1 MPHLRPMQRVDVQFL
16 KRHKL
21 RALIAS
27 APGTGKT
34 PVAIRAVAE
43 THQKS
48 LPCLIVCPASV
59 VRNWAKELK
68 VWAPGIRVVM
78 IEDTT
83 SPVVRA
89 RDGMTAY
96 ILSWS
101 LLGPRARLLKK
112 IGLRTIIADEAHYA
126 KNPDTRRSSALFDL
140 CQQAPH
146 VLLLTGTPIVND
158 EDELGV
164 LENILGTRNPPMIRR
179 MIEDVAPDI
188 PEKKRSYAY
197 IELTAE
203 QRKEYDRADED
214 FASWL
219 MEQRNRLS
227 KDGFADAEIERTL
240 AAEALAK
247 VGYLRR
253 LLGEAKVDAAVDWIA
268 RAVRVGEPV
277 VVFLEHQHVLAA
289 LKKGLRK
296 QRVRFGV
303 LEGATPVKE
312 RQAVVDGFQRGDFP
326 VFIGTRAAKE
336 GITLTRSSNLL
347 FLERFFTSADEEQAE
362 DRIRRIGQDR
372 KTTIWYLH
380 AIDTLD
386 DRIDHIVRAKRRIIR
401 KAIGGE
407 DIRETSESNVTSL
420 LKEWGRSVYTEGRT
434 IMPLGQGT
442 LDPLPSPRD
451 TQGVIFDGKAWTL
464 ARARNWCKM
473 HGYRMGRVTI
483 LAGKF
488 KIQVHPAK
496 AFRDGSFSV
505 SPVTRTVKLIV
516 GRRKGG
522 KAEWRVRRAIE
533 GRR

>member
-1 MPHLRPMQRVDVQFL
+1 MPHLRPMQRTDVQFL
-16 KRHKL
+16 KKHKL

-34 PVAIRAVAE
+34 PVAIRAVVE
-43 THQKS
+43 TNKKS
-48 LPCLIVCPASV
+48 LPCLVVCPASV
-59 VRNWAKELK
+59 VRNWAKEMK
-68 VWAPGIRVVM
+68 IWAPGIRVIRV
-78 IEDTT
+78 EDAS
-83 SPVVRA
+83 SPVPLAHGGACV
-89 RDGMTAY
+89 Y
-96 ILSWS
+96 ILSWA
-101 LLGPRARLLKK
+101 LLGTRAKLLAR

-140 CQQAPH
+140 CQKAPH

-158 EDELGV
+158 EDELKV
-164 LENILGTRNPPMIRR
+164 LEHILGTRNPPMIRR
-179 MIEDVAPDI
+179 LIEDVAPDI

-197 IELTAE
+197 INLTPK
-203 QRKEYDRADED
+203 QRREYDRADDD
-214 FASWL
+214 FAAWL
-219 MEQRNRLS
+219 TERKRGLS
-227 KDGFADAEIERTL
+227 GEGYSDAEIARTL

-247 VGYLRR
+247 LGYLRR
-253 LLGEAKVDAAVDWIA
+253 LLGGAKVDAAVDWIA

-277 VVFLEHQHVLAA
+277 VVFLEHQHVLAG
-289 LKKGLRK
+289 LKKGLRR
-296 QRVRFGV
+296 QRIRFSV
-303 LEGATPVKE
+303 LEGSTTLKD
-312 RQAVVDGFQRGDFP
+312 RQECVEGFQRGDFP

-336 GITLTRSSNLL
+336 GITLTRAANLL

-372 KTTIWYLH
+372 RTTVWYLH
-380 AIDTLD
+380 AVDTLD
-386 DRIDHIVRAKRRIIR
+386 DRIDHIVRTKRVIIR

-407 DIRETSESNVTSL
+407 DVRETSESNVSSL

-451 TQGVIFDGKAWTL
+451 TQGVIFDGKRWTL
-464 ARARNWCKM
+464 ARAKNWCRM

-483 LAGKF
+483 LSKKF
-488 KIQVHPAK
+488 KIQVHPTSV
-496 AFRDGSFSV
+496 FRDGSFSV
-505 SPVTRTVKLIV
+505 VSVTRSIKLVV

-522 KAEWRVRRAIE
+522 RSEWKARRTLE